1 MCKGFAVLQQTCLER
16 AKHIK
21 VKFGTLLQRSDHEHT
36 ENVIPFQKK
45 PENVIPFQKKP
56 ENAIPLP
63 QKPENAIPLPQKPE
77 RCLET
82 PQKYDRPSRAEAS
95 QWGKA
100 LDKVLTNNYGLA
112 TFRGFLRSEF
122 SEENIE
128 FWVACEDY
136 KRTRETS
143 KMAAK
148 AKRIYKEFIQTGAHW
163 EVNIDHIT
171 KDVTVRN
178 LGRLTPMTF
187 DLAQRQVFALME
199 KDSYRRFL
207 KSNQYQEIIK

>member
-21 VKFGTLLQRSDHEHT
+21 VKFGTLLQRPDHEHT
-36 ENVIPFQKK
+36 EDVIPFQKK
-45 PENVIPFQKKP
+45 PEKVIPLQK
-56 ENAIPLP
+56 
-63 QKPENAIPLPQKPE
+63 KPE

-82 PQKYDRPSRAEAS
+82 PQKYDRPSRAEAW

-100 LDKVLTNNYGLA
+100 LDNVLTNSYGLA

-148 AKRIYKEFIQTGAHW
+148 AERIYKEFIQTGAQW

-207 KSNQYQEIIK
+207 KSNQYQEIIQ

>member
-21 VKFGTLLQRSDHEHT
+21 VKFGTLLQRPDHEHT
-36 ENVIPFQKK
+36 ENVIPVQNK
-45 PENVIPFQKKP
+45 PENVIPFPK
-56 ENAIPLP
+56 
-63 QKPENAIPLPQKPE
+63 KPE

-82 PQKYDRPSRAEAS
+82 PPQHDRPSRAEAS

-100 LDKVLTNNYGLA
+100 LDNVLTNSYGLA

-136 KRTRETS
+136 KRTRETR

-148 AKRIYKEFIQTGAHW
+148 AERIYKEFIQTGAQW

>member
-1 MCKGFAVLQQTCLER
+1 MCKGFAALQQTCLER

-21 VKFGTLLQRSDHEHT
+21 VKFGTLLQRPDHEHT
-36 ENVIPFQKK
+36 ENVLPFQKK
-45 PENVIPFQKKP
+45 PENVLPFQKT
-56 ENAIPLP
+56 
-63 QKPENAIPLPQKPE
+63 PE
-77 RCLET
+77 RCLEM
-82 PQKYDRPSRAEAS
+82 PPKHDRPSRAEAS

-100 LDKVLTNNYGLA
+100 LDNVLTNSYGLA

-136 KRTRETS
+136 KRTREAG

-148 AKRIYKEFIQTGAHW
+148 AGRIYKEFIQTGAQW

-207 KSNQYQEIIK
+207 KSNQYKEIIK

>member
-1 MCKGFAVLQQTCLER
+1 MSL
-16 AKHIK
+16 
-21 VKFGTLLQRSDHEHT
+21 S
-36 ENVIPFQKK
+36 
-45 PENVIPFQKKP
+45 
-56 ENAIPLP
+56 
-63 QKPENAIPLPQKPE
+63 
-77 RCLET
+77 
-82 PQKYDRPSRAEAS
+82 RPSRAEAS

-100 LDKVLTNNYGLA
+100 LDNVLTNSYGLA

-128 FWVACEDY
+128 FW
-136 KRTRETS
+136 
-143 KMAAK
+143 
-148 AKRIYKEFIQTGAHW
+148 
-163 EVNIDHIT
+163 VNIDHIT

-207 KSNQYQEIIK
+207 KSNQYKEIIK

>member
-21 VKFGTLLQRSDHEHT
+21 VKFGTLLQRPDHEHT
-36 ENVIPFQKK
+36 EDVIPFQKK
-45 PENVIPFQKKP
+45 PEKVIPLQK
-56 ENAIPLP
+56 
-63 QKPENAIPLPQKPE
+63 KPE

-82 PQKYDRPSRAEAS
+82 PPKHARPSRAEAW

-100 LDKVLTNNYGLA
+100 LDNVLTNSYGLA

-148 AKRIYKEFIQTGAHW
+148 AERIYKEFIQTGAQW

>member
-21 VKFGTLLQRSDHEHT
+21 VKFGTLLQRPDHEHT
-36 ENVIPFQKK
+36 EDVIPFQKK
-45 PENVIPFQKKP
+45 PEKVIPLQK
-56 ENAIPLP
+56 
-63 QKPENAIPLPQKPE
+63 KPE

-82 PQKYDRPSRAEAS
+82 PPKHA
-95 QWGKA
+95 
-100 LDKVLTNNYGLA
+100 
-112 TFRGFLRSEF
+112 RGFLRSEF

-148 AKRIYKEFIQTGAHW
+148 AERIYKEFIQTGAQC

>member
-82 PQKYDRPSRAEAS
+82 PQKYD
-95 QWGKA
+95 
-100 LDKVLTNNYGLA
+100 
-112 TFRGFLRSEF
+112 RGFLRSEF

>member
-1 MCKGFAVLQQTCLER
+1 STSKYCFTKESDRLLARAHRPSPVSDLCIIG

-21 VKFGTLLQRSDHEHT
+21 VKFGTLLQRPDHEHT

-45 PENVIPFQKKP
+45 PENVIP
-56 ENAIPLP
+56 LP
-63 QKPENAIPLPQKPE
+63 KKPE

-82 PQKYDRPSRAEAS
+82 PPKYDRPSRAEAS

-100 LDKVLTNNYGLA
+100 LDNVLTNSYGLA

-148 AKRIYKEFIQTGAHW
+148 AKRIYKEFIQTGAQW